1 MNDADL
7 AQTVRVIDDTRQ
19 IINALNLYAL
29 AIDSNRYELFDQ
41 VFAPDV
47 QADYNPPIGWSD
59 REGLRRDMKSAH
71 APLDGCLHRITNHQ
85 VRVDGDRAN
94 SICDVKVRAFRGD
107 DCFEMGGFY
116 DDEFART
123 AQGWRI
129 KRRFYRGSWW
139 KGNPK
144 VLGGVADFVFYPV
157 VQPLRHAA
165 EADKVSYLKA
175 LAKS

>member
-7 AQTVRVIDDTRQ
+7 AQTVKMIDDTRQ

-41 VFAPDV
+41 VFAADV
-47 QADYNPPIGWSD
+47 KADYNPPIGWSD
-59 REGLRRDMKSAH
+59 LESIRRDMKSAH

-85 VRVDGDRAN
+85 VRVNGDSAN
-94 SICDVKVRAFRGD
+94 SICYVKVRVFRGEVS
-107 DCFEMGGFY
+107 FEMGGFY
-116 DDEFART
+116 DDEFVRT

-139 KGNPK
+139 KGDPK
-144 VLGGVADFVFYPV
+144 VLGGVSDHVFEPF
-157 VQPLRHAA
+157 VQPLRDAA
-165 EADKVSYLKA
+165 AADKVSYLKA
-175 LAKS
+175 LEKS